1 MAETENPPATDA
13 AQANQDN
20 GLAEPASQVEGMDA
34 AYRAKVEHQKG
45 MFNKLEQLSRRRMP
59 TLELIHEKFARTV
72 H

>member
-1 MAETENPPATDA
+1 MAENDNVQTSDQAVDEPPM
-13 AQANQDN
+13 
-20 GLAEPASQVEGMDA
+20 EPASPILGMDA

-72 H
+72 